1 MTVRETALSLL
12 LEYENS
18 GKYVNLSLSS
28 HKADNLDAKE
38 RSFLTVLLY
47 TTVERKITYDYII
60 SALAARSIDDVAPRV
75 KNILR
80 LGLCQL
86 MHVDSVPDF
95 AAVNETV
102 KLGKNKGE
110 RAFINGVMRAAVR
123 SKDSLPMPD
132 RKKNEARYLS
142 VFYSFPLATV
152 KRFISIFGEAETE
165 LLLRRF
171 NSVPT
176 TSLSVNTLKI
186 SREDFVSKLAESG
199 VKASIA
205 ENSEITVKI
214 DGSVNPCQI
223 FGFDEGLFFVQDE
236 ASAVAVAA
244 LGVGENDTLVDVCAC
259 PGGKSFAAY
268 ILSGGAKIYAFD
280 IHESKL
286 SLISGGAERLGI
298 EIEYAVRDAE
308 APDEALFGKADKLI
322 CDVPCSGLGVLAKKP
337 DLRYKDIA
345 VADELPALQLS
356 ILKNSSRYLKV
367 GGEMIYSTCT
377 LNVAENEG
385 VVRSFLECEKDFEL
399 VDFSVGALSSSGG
412 MLTLL
417 PHVHGTD
424 GFFIAKLKRISE

>member
-28 HKADNLDAKE
+28 HKADGLDAKE

-60 SALAARSIDDVAPRV
+60 SALSARSIDDVAPRV

-80 LGLCQL
+80 LGLCQV

-123 SKDSLPMPD
+123 NKKFLPMPD
-132 RKKNEARYLS
+132 RGKNAARYLS

-152 KRFISIFGEAETE
+152 KRFISIFGETETE
-165 LLLRRF
+165 LLLRCF
-171 NSVPT
+171 NSPHS

-186 SREDFVSKLAESG
+186 SREDFVTKLVENG

-214 DGSVNPCQI
+214 DGSINPCQI
-223 FGFDEGLFFVQDE
+223 FGFNEGFFFVQDE
-236 ASAVAVAA
+236 ASAVAVEA
-244 LGVGENDTLVDVCAC
+244 LGVKAEDTLVDVCAC

-280 IHESKL
+280 LHESKL
-286 SLISGGAERLGI
+286 SLISGGAERLGFA
-298 EIEYAVRDAE
+298 IEYAARDAE

-345 VADELPALQLS
+345 AADALPELQLS
-356 ILKNSSRYLKV
+356 ILENSSRYLKV

-385 VVRSFLECEKDFEL
+385 VVRAFLESQKNFEL
-399 VDFSVGALSSSGG
+399 VDFSVGALSSSDG

>member
-12 LEYENS
+12 LEYES
-18 GKYVNLSLSS
+18 GGKYVNLSLSS
-28 HKADNLDAKE
+28 HKADGLDPKE
-38 RSFLTVLLY
+38 RAFLTVLLY

-60 SALAARSIDDVAPRV
+60 SALAARSIDEVAPRV

-80 LGLCQL
+80 LGLCQV
-86 MHVDSVPDF
+86 MHVDSIPDF

-102 KLGKNKGE
+102 NLGKNKGE
-110 RAFINGVMRAAVR
+110 RAFINGIMRAAVR
-123 SKDSLPMPD
+123 NKSSLPMPD
-132 RKKNEARYLS
+132 RNKNAARYLS

-152 KRFISIFGEAETE
+152 KRFVHAFGEAETE

-171 NSVPT
+171 NSVPA

-186 SREDFVSKLAESG
+186 SREDFVLKLSESG

-205 ENSEITVKI
+205 ENSKITVKI
-214 DGSVNPCQI
+214 DGSVNPCQL
-223 FGFDEGLFFVQDE
+223 FGFEEGLFFVQDE
-236 ASAVAVAA
+236 ASAIAVEA
-244 LGVGENDTLVDVCAC
+244 LGVRANDDVIDVCAC

-268 ILSGGAKIYAFD
+268 VLSGGANVRSFD
-280 IHESKL
+280 LHESKL
-286 SLISGGAERLGI
+286 SLISDGAKRLGFDI
-298 EIEYAVRDAE
+298 KYAVRDAQS
-308 APDEALFGKADKLI
+308 PDEALFGKADKII

-337 DLRYKDIA
+337 DLRYKDIEA
-345 VADELPALQLS
+345 ADALPTLQLS
-356 ILKNSSRYLKV
+356 ILKNSSRYLKI

-377 LNVAENEG
+377 LNRAENED
-385 VVRSFLECEKDFEL
+385 VVRTFLESEKNFEL
-399 VDFSVGALSSSGG
+399 VDFSVGTLSSSDG